1 MAPNSPRRPIARGG
15 SGLPTSS
22 PGPPSQHAPPR
33 RLEVSYVGVESGR
46 PRPKRK
52 PGVMMMCVAP
62 PFVLLFLLPSFFS
75 FSFLGRS
82 LLSLSLSLT
91 STSALSFALSFS
103 LSPFSP
109 TQLHRSGGAL
119 VLFLLV
125 ALAWKH
131 GPRAGSTAGGL
142 PGMSSSSSSS
152 SSSKADALP
161 PHALPGGAKPPP
173 DHHDVADESAAKA
186 LEEAREAERREREK
200 KGGKP
205 GAAGGGA
212 GAAAAA
218 SSSSSSHHPD
228 PATSSAASCS
238 LQEEPWLR
246 DSKTLVPAESN
257 GQPSAEACR
266 EACAAT
272 PGCNAW
278 TWCFDGNGCPLMRG
292 ALAPSLGCEL
302 SREPLRPRGATTPG
316 MVTHYG
322 SSCYISGYVRERRP
336 DQETFV
342 RLHSSPAQPRVL
354 VVTEVPSRDQGC
366 AFRGGTEAMLR
377 HVLNKQDY
385 ARWHSYEFSLISE
398 PLDDDLHPRGGSVGG
413 QWNKVAA
420 LSRMLQET
428 PMRRNSHRHSEENR
442 EGAREEEEEEDSWI
456 LYQFF
461 DAMIDD
467 VGFTF
472 PFESYAGKD
481 LIVVGDAA
489 KVAAG
494 DPSSLDTGALLL
506 RNSRWARGFVR
517 RLETAIMDSDQPPP
531 EVAATTDL
539 VAKAITDLLAANP
552 ETDLP
557 RVRFETDFCVNCDWR
572 RIDLAASGG
581 EREWGRVEW
590 RGVFF
595 FFCSAGRDG
604 LEREV
609 KKGREKNSKTQ
620 HLLSSFFFL
629 SSSGSMS
636 KTAAW
641 GDANKNWKLFTTR
654 FFDCQLC
661 SGHGVDEATLAKCE
675 AAHRAHYEFAYCR
688 FARNAAAAAAGAL
701 HGSPLEQ
708 IDAKHPKTP
717 PELAARGLEQPP
729 LYDFAAFKAR
739 NLPRVKNAV
748 LRAAASHRTPTG
760 DACQRSCLE
769 EPKCD
774 FWVWCR
780 SRGGCDDGGDW
791 DVG

>member
-1 MAPNSPRRPIARGG
+1 MP
-15 SGLPTSS
+15 
-22 PGPPSQHAPPR
+22 
-33 RLEVSYVGVESGR
+33 
-46 PRPKRK
+46 
-52 PGVMMMCVAP
+52 
-62 PFVLLFLLPSFFS
+62 
-75 FSFLGRS
+75 
-82 LLSLSLSLT
+82 
-91 STSALSFALSFS
+91 
-103 LSPFSP
+103 
-109 TQLHRSGGAL
+109 
-119 VLFLLV
+119 
-125 ALAWKH
+125 
-131 GPRAGSTAGGL
+131 
-142 PGMSSSSSSS
+142 
-152 SSSKADALP
+152 SSSKSDALP

-173 DHHDVADESAAKA
+173 DHHDVADESAARA
-186 LEEAREAERREREK
+186 REEAREAERKEK
-200 KGGKP
+200 HEKESNNKP
-205 GAAGGGA
+205 GAG

-218 SSSSSSHHPD
+218 AAHHSPPD
-228 PATSSAASCS
+228 SNAAASAACS

-278 TWCFDGNGCPLMRG
+278 TWCFDGNGCPLVRG

-316 MVTHYG
+316 MVTYYG
-322 SSCYISGYVRERRP
+322 ASCYISGYVRERRP

-377 HVLNKQDY
+377 HVFNKQDY

-428 PMRRNSHRHSEENR
+428 PMRRNRNHHSGGVHEHE
-442 EGAREEEEEEDSWI
+442 EEEEEEDSWI

-494 DPSSLDTGALLL
+494 DSSSLDTGALLL
-506 RNSRWARGFVR
+506 RNSRWARSFIR
-517 RLETAIMDSDQPPP
+517 RLEATIRDSEQPPP

-539 VAKAITDLLAANP
+539 VAKAITELLAANP
-552 ETDLP
+552 STDLA

-581 EREWGRVEW
+581 ELVEREGSRVFCSE
-590 RGVFF
+590 FF
-595 FFCSAGRDG
+595 FSRERGRG
-604 LEREV
+604 KR
-609 KKGREKNSKTQ
+609 
-620 HLLSSFFFL
+620 
-629 SSSGSMS
+629 
-636 KTAAW
+636 
-641 GDANKNWKLFTTR
+641 KL
-654 FFDCQLC
+654 
-661 SGHGVDEATLAKCE
+661 
-675 AAHRAHYEFAYCR
+675 
-688 FARNAAAAAAGAL
+688 
-701 HGSPLEQ
+701 
-708 IDAKHPKTP
+708 
-717 PELAARGLEQPP
+717 
-729 LYDFAAFKAR
+729 
-739 NLPRVKNAV
+739 
-748 LRAAASHRTPTG
+748 
-760 DACQRSCLE
+760 
-769 EPKCD
+769 
-774 FWVWCR
+774 
-780 SRGGCDDGGDW
+780 
-791 DVG
+791 

>member
-1 MAPNSPRRPIARGG
+1 M
-15 SGLPTSS
+15 
-22 PGPPSQHAPPR
+22 
-33 RLEVSYVGVESGR
+33 SYVGVESGR

-595 FFCSAGRDG
+595 FFLFGGEGRTRERGQKREGKKLKNSTLTLLLLFSFFLRLHVQDRRLGRRQQELEALHHALLRLPALQRPRRRRGDSGEMRGGAPGPLRVRLLPLRAQRRGGRRGSFAWVPSGADRRQAPEDPAGARREGARAAPALRFRRLQGQEPAESEKRRPPGRRVAQDTDGRRVPAVVPRGAQVRLLGVVPVAGRVRRRRG
-604 LEREV
+604 LGCRVREID
-609 KKGREKNSKTQ
+609 
-620 HLLSSFFFL
+620 FFFSL
-629 SSSGSMS
+629 WVCVVSRSHETKKTHFFFSS
-636 KTAAW
+636 
-641 GDANKNWKLFTTR
+641 L
-654 FFDCQLC
+654 
-661 SGHGVDEATLAKCE
+661 
-675 AAHRAHYEFAYCR
+675 
-688 FARNAAAAAAGAL
+688 
-701 HGSPLEQ
+701 
-708 IDAKHPKTP
+708 
-717 PELAARGLEQPP
+717 
-729 LYDFAAFKAR
+729 
-739 NLPRVKNAV
+739 
-748 LRAAASHRTPTG
+748 
-760 DACQRSCLE
+760 
-769 EPKCD
+769 
-774 FWVWCR
+774 
-780 SRGGCDDGGDW
+780 
-791 DVG
+791 